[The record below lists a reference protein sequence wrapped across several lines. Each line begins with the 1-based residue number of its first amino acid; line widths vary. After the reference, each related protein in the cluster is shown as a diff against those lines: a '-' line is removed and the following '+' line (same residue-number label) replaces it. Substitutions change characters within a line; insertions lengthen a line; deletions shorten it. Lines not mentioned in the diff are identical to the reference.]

1 MTDDLTTKLAVLTDD
16 RPEPSDPAAPIRLRI
31 KRRQRRRRGAAAVLT
46 VAGVTAAAL
55 AAGPLL
61 GSLRPS
67 EPAVAGFGAPP
78 PASIQPTTPGQ
89 PSMLPTPEQPST
101 NPTSTAGDHTKILP
115 PPWSAE
121 RFTKMPDANAYRPHA
136 YYVAK
141 GTIPTESWAVLVYS
155 REGCLVTDE
164 GPAASFGRPLVCFD
178 PPLNG
183 THWVVQG
190 HDKEKGSTKIDAT
203 LVMGSAPIGARKVRI
218 TAGGKTYTTNAVAT
232 PATDTLRFFAVVI
245 PHRDLKVTKVKP
257 VDAAGHPVTR

>member
-31 KRRQRRRRGAAAVLT
+31 KRRQRRRRGTAAVLT

-55 AAGPLL
+55 ATGPLL
-61 GSLRPS
+61 DSMRPS
-67 EPAVAGFGAPP
+67 EPAVAGFGTPSS
-78 PASIQPTTPGQ
+78 ASV
-89 PSMLPTPEQPST
+89 QPST
-101 NPTSTAGDHTKILP
+101 PQLPSTKTTPITTPTSAAGDHSKILP

-164 GPAASFGRPLVCFD
+164 GPAVSFGRPLVCFN

-190 HDKEKGSTKIDAT
+190 HGKEKGSTKIDAT

-218 TAGGKTYTTNAVAT
+218 TAGGKNYTTNAVAT
-232 PATDTLRFFAVVI
+232 PATDTLRFFAIVI
-245 PHRDLKVTKVKP
+245 PRRDLTVTSVQP
-257 VDAAGHPVTR
+257 LDANGHAIKR

>member
-1 MTDDLTTKLAVLTDD
+1 MSDDLSTKLAVLTDD
-16 RPEPSDPAAPIRLRI
+16 RPEPADPAAPIRGRI
-31 KRRQRRRRGAAAVLT
+31 KRRQRRRRGAAAILT

-61 GSLRPS
+61 GSMRPT
-67 EPAVAGFGAPP
+67 EPAVVGFGTPS
-78 PASIQPTTPGQ
+78 PASIQPSTPQLPSTMTTPITT
-89 PSMLPTPEQPST
+89 PTP
-101 NPTSTAGDHTKILP
+101 AGDHKKVLP

-164 GPAASFGRPLVCFD
+164 GPAVSFGRPLICFN
-178 PPLNG
+178 PPLDG

-190 HDKEKGSTKIDAT
+190 HGKEKGSTKIDAT

-218 TAGGKTYTTNAVAT
+218 TAGGTTYTTNAVAT
-232 PATDTLRFFAVVI
+232 PATDTLRFFAIVI
-245 PHRDLKVTKVKP
+245 PHRDLKGTKVQP
-257 VDAAGHPVTR
+257 VDATGHPVTR